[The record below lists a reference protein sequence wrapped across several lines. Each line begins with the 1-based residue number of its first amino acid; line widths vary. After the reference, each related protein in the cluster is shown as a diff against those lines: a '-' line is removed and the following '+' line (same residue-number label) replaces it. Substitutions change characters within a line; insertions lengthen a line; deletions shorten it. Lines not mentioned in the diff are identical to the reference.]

1 MLLRSRRNPPPPL
14 MIFMP
19 DEPCKQGTK
28 SRVAKV
34 CSTDI
39 GTSFKQRTAHKQTT
53 KQAS

>member
-1 MLLRSRRNPPPPL
+1 MLLRSRRTPPP

-28 SRVAKV
+28 SRVTKV